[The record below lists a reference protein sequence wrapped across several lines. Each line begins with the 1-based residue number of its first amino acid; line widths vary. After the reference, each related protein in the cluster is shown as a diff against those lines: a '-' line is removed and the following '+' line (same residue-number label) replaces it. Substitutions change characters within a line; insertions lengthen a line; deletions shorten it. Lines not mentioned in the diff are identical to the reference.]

1 MLSRASGDKVTCE
14 HQGQWY
20 EAKILK
26 VDEAAERYLVHFTGW
41 NTRYDCWV
49 GEASLRAEEQR
60 RPEEERRRKRPSEEE
75 MPDAKRSKDE
85 RIKLPLPREL
95 KEQLVADWEQITLE
109 PRKWVPVPRRPCVRD
124 LVGEFVEA
132 RARGEHQRRWREFGD
147 ALLTYFDKALPKILL
162 YRYEREQFEEL
173 KRRYTPGTAV
183 DVVAEPSKLF
193 GAEHLLRL
201 FAKLPE
207 LLVKTNLSPQELM
220 HTKAKLAD
228 FFKFLVKNKARLF
241 LETYE
246 LREALLGRMADD
258 PADPRH
264 APLPDPLLPDSAVAA
279 T

>member
-1 MLSRASGDKVTCE
+1 MCE
-14 HQGQWY
+14 NQGQYY
-20 EAKILK
+20 EAKIVK
-26 VDEAAERYLVHFTGW
+26 VDEARGDERYLVHFTGW
-41 NTRYDCWV
+41 NARHDCWV
-49 GEASLRAEEQR
+49 SEASLRD
-60 RPEEERRRKRPSEEE
+60 EEERRRKRPTEDELPE
-75 MPDAKRSKDE
+75 AKRIKEE

-95 KEQLVADWEQITLE
+95 KEQLVSDWEQITLE
-109 PRKWVPVPRRPCVRD
+109 PRKWVPVPRRPCVRE
-124 LVGEFVEA
+124 LVGEFVET
-132 RARGEHQRRWREFGD
+132 RARGEHQRRWREFGN

-173 KRRYTPGTAV
+173 KRRYKPGTDI

-258 PADPRH
+258 PLQESLSDPVLR
-264 APLPDPLLPDSAVAA
+264 DSAVAA